1 MHFSEKYKV
10 YWFTPQRT
18 GTRSTKQ
25 LLRSLGFVTQDHHF
39 TFDVNN
45 KDYLFVSNVRNP
57 YSRLV
62 SLFHLNSHHLKNF
75 DRDYKTWVFDTIKNA
90 RFIDSYQL
98 HYHRNFKVIGRPFDK
113 FIRQENLQGDL
124 KSLSFIDLTVPEISE
139 AFENHIVH
147 NGYKREFENEIG
159 EERKPWKEFYDEET
173 AMKVFE
179 EMKEQ
184 FELFGYRKDSWK
196 NVTS

>member
-25 LLRSLGFVTQDHHF
+25 LLSALGFFTQDHHF
-39 TFDVNN
+39 TFDVNK
-45 KDYLFVSNVRNP
+45 KDYTFVSNVRNP
-57 YSRLV
+57 YSRMV

-75 DRDYKTWVFDTIKNA
+75 NREFKTWVFGTIKN
-90 RFIDSYQL
+90 FSFNDKYQL
-98 HYHRNFKVIGRPFDK
+98 HYHRNFPLIGRNFDK
-113 FIRQENLQGDL
+113 FIRQEHLQGDL
-124 KSLSFIDLTVPEISE
+124 KKLSFIDLNIPEINQ
-139 AFENHIVH
+139 AFENNIIH
-147 NGYKREFENEIG
+147 NGYSKEFEGEIG
-159 EERKPWKEFYDEET
+159 EKRKPWKEFYDEET

-184 FELFGYRKDSWK
+184 FELFGYRKESWK
-196 NVTS
+196 NVTP